1 MKTFAQLVNEQLD
14 AVQEVFPWD
23 VEERLDKGDAP
34 MLLDIREESE
44 FSAMRIAGS
53 LNVPRGILE
62 SACEYDYEETVRELV
77 EKHTGPLEDDAI
89 ESSLSRNGRFVSVTI
104 TVIAESRE
112 QLDNIYRDA
121 TAHDDVIMAL

>member
-1 MKTFAQLVNEQLD
+1 MGDESIMTFPCSFPIKLMGRETNEFRQT
-14 AVQEVFPWD
+14 A
-23 VEERLDKGDAP
+23 
-34 MLLDIREESE
+34 
-44 FSAMRIAGS
+44 
-53 LNVPRGILE
+53 
-62 SACEYDYEETVRELV
+62 RELV

-89 ESSLSRNGRFVSVTI
+89 ESSLSRNGRFVSVTV